1 MSDTNTRKQLW
12 ENVSALMQRRYGG
25 ENLTRLAKEAKV
37 GPGSATR
44 LKEQR
49 TSVGIDILDKL
60 ARLFK
65 VEPWQLLAPGL
76 EERLPSEPADQ
87 AATDVEDASRQNALT
102 DDQGSGASPNTSKS
116 MVAADR
122 AETIRLMIGNGKI
135 EEARAYAQT
144 PEERA
149 IVARAAP
156 PKSRRQ
162 VTPTGELIDKVA
174 AAKGKAAKDMGDTL
188 SKAYKP

>member
-1 MSDTNTRKQLW
+1 MSDNNTRTQLW
-12 ENVSALMQRRYGG
+12 ENVSALMRRRYGG

-37 GPGSATR
+37 GPGSATG

-102 DDQGSGASPNTSKS
+102 ES
-116 MVAADR
+116 MVALELAVDGLAPELR
-122 AETIRLMIGNGKI
+122 SVGRDALRKWAGNDASASETAGTL
-135 EEARAYAQT
+135 
-144 PEERA
+144 
-149 IVARAAP
+149 AALTKASQALATQKKP
-156 PKSRRQ
+156 HGAGSSP
-162 VTPTGELIDKVA
+162 L
-174 AAKGKAAKDMGDTL
+174 GKAA
-188 SKAYKP
+188 